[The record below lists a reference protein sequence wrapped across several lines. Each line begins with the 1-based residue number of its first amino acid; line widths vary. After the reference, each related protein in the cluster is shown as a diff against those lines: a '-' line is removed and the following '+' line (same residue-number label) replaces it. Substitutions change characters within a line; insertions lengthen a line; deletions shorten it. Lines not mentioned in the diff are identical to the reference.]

1 MHDVQRIIAELTNMV
16 ASKAAAKAAQH
27 VLAERPILQRFLA
40 TKDVSV
46 YLGMS
51 VDTLQLWRGQGI
63 GPTCRRVH
71 RSIRY
76 DVRELDKWMAGLVP
90 GLDGT
95 FVGQPMKEGVQE
107 QQEVK
112 R

>member
-1 MHDVQRIIAELTNMV
+1 MSDLPRIIAELTNTV
-16 ASKAAAKAAQH
+16 AAKAAAKAVQY

-46 YLGMS
+46 YLGIS

-63 GPTCRRVH
+63 GPQFLRVR

-76 DVRELDKWMAGLVP
+76 DMRELDQWMAGIVP

-95 FVGQPMKEGVQE
+95 FVGQPLKEVG
-107 QQEVK
+107 